1 MHKILKEKF
10 PYLTSFLETG
20 LTSQKKSI
28 SHSIIFYGMDV
39 LAQYHLAVEIAR
51 LLNCKQESDDACD
64 CQNCKWIKENK
75 HPAVITISKIDN
87 KSDSA
92 KTVISKEQIDNVLDK
107 LASTS
112 DYHRVF
118 IFCDADFKELSEIE
132 KKQRDEFTPLN
143 FCLPESP
150 SENLFW
156 TPKGLTRLTLQDVA
170 ANSLLKSIEEPPS
183 NVTFVFL
190 TEDKNDLIQ
199 TIISRSQAFYVPSY
213 SKTVY
218 DTGFLADY
226 LGEYPEF
233 DKDSAL
239 KFSKHLYNYQIESG
253 LSLKDVLDSI
263 QYYLKELLKANTENK
278 TLSHKIY
285 GDINKIQELKQMSD
299 AYIKD
304 QFVYE
309 TLALY
314 FAGLV
319 H

>member
-1 MHKILKEKF
+1 MHEILKEKF
-10 PYLTSFLETG
+10 PYLTNFLETG
-20 LTSQKKSI
+20 LNSEKKSI

-39 LAQYHLAVEIAR
+39 LAQYYLSVEIAR
-51 LLNCKQESDDACD
+51 LLNCKQQGDEACE
-64 CQNCKWIKENK
+64 CQNCRWIKENK
-75 HPAVITISKIDN
+75 HPAVLTISKIDN

-118 IFCDADFKELSEIE
+118 IFCDAEFKEISEIE
-132 KKQRDEFTPLN
+132 KKHRQEFAPLN
-143 FCLPESP
+143 FCLPESD
-150 SENLFW
+150 SETLSW
-156 TPKGLTRLTLQDVA
+156 APKGLKKVTMQDVA

-218 DTGFLADY
+218 NTEFLTDY
-226 LGEYPEF
+226 MVQYPQF

-239 KFSKHLYNYQIESG
+239 KFSKHLYNYQQESG
-253 LSLKDVLDSI
+253 LSINDVMDAI
-263 QYYLKELLKANTENK
+263 QFYLKEILKTNVDNK

-285 GDINKIQELKQMSD
+285 DDIKKIQELKQMSA
-299 AYIKD
+299 AYVKE
-304 QFVYE
+304 QFIYE
-309 TLALY
+309 TLSLY